1 MKNVPSQ
8 NRHVA
13 IARHWLADTDAL
25 DYSDLTDRDLCR
37 LIGRAEVI
45 MAHLITV
52 IEDTEDSADTAEDGD
67 K

>member
-1 MKNVPSQ
+1 MKNVPSS

-45 MAHLITV
+45 MANLITV
-52 IEDTEDSADTAEDGD
+52 IEDADIAEDGD
-67 K
+67 R